1 MCSIKYMPVKIAVI
15 LMFFYSERAC
25 LEFLSDNLCLP
36 GKFIFSGFTYILVK
50 YLSQI
55 IISKVGKKGA
65 IYLPKQ
71 IIKSLGIGEGDRVL
85 MRIEGNKLVLEFIP
99 DPLSLALKVR
109 RWAKTTV
116 EEFER
121 ESESEQ
127 DELYGS

>member
-15 LMFFYSERAC
+15 LMFFYSERTASNFY
-25 LEFLSDNLCLP
+25 LTIYVYPANLY
-36 GKFIFSGFTYILVK
+36 SRVSTYILVK

-55 IISKVGKKGA
+55 ITSKVGKKGA